1 MKGSESIGYCPT
13 GSQCNCVHSQCIDTH
28 IVPFPLGRPR
38 ALKDGLVGVA
48 GRTEARKPAG
58 DWGWEVKGEE
68 LLEWAREKGRAEEM
82 GGGGGGGGGGKS
94 LAGPDKDE
102 MLLLRKGGGGG
113 GKEGEEGD

>member
-1 MKGSESIGYCPT
+1 M
-13 GSQCNCVHSQCIDTH
+13 
-28 IVPFPLGRPR
+28 
-38 ALKDGLVGVA
+38 KDGLVGVA